1 MKTHIVLVPGFW
13 LGSWAWDAVLP
24 HLERSDTRVT
34 SLTLPGLDAVDT
46 DRSAVTFDAHVR
58 AVVDAVS
65 DSDERTVLVVHSG
78 AGPVGYAVTD
88 RIPDRVARIVYV
100 DSGPMPDGAALR
112 PDLASDVIEI
122 PLPTWAELEADGS
135 SLEGLDEKALETFRA
150 NAVPEPA
157 GPARE
162 PIVLTNRKALPG
174 AVNRRL
180 QHLPLRGDR
189 PDGRRRSS
197 DGRRTGETPRDV
209 RRPPDRPLADV
220 VAP

>member
-24 HLERSDTRVT
+24 HLERSDTTRVT
-34 SLTLPGLDAVDT
+34 SLTLPGLDAVDA

-58 AVVDAVS
+58 AVIDAVS

-112 PDLASDVIEI
+112 PDLAADVVEI
-122 PLPTWAELEADGS
+122 PLRRGQNLKQTAAASKDS
-135 SLEGLDEKALETFRA
+135 T
-150 NAVPEPA
+150 
-157 GPARE
+157 
-162 PIVLTNRKALPG
+162 
-174 AVNRRL
+174 RRL
-180 QHLPLRGDR
+180 SRRFAPTPSPNR
-189 PDGRRRSS
+189 PGRRVSQLS
-197 DGRRTGETPRDV
+197 
-209 RRPPDRPLADV
+209 
-220 VAP
+220 

>member
-1 MKTHIVLVPGFW
+1 MQY
-13 LGSWAWDAVLP
+13 SP

-122 PLPTWAELEADGS
+122 PLAHVG
-135 SLEGLDEKALETFRA
+135 RA
-150 NAVPEPA
+150 
-157 GPARE
+157 RS
-162 PIVLTNRKALPG
+162 
-174 AVNRRL
+174 
-180 QHLPLRGDR
+180 
-189 PDGRRRSS
+189 GRQQP
-197 DGRRTGETPRDV
+197 RRTRRESSGDVPRQ
-209 RRPPDRPLADV
+209 RGPRTGWARA
-220 VAP
+220 

>member
-1 MKTHIVLVPGFW
+1 M
-13 LGSWAWDAVLP
+13 
-24 HLERSDTRVT
+24 T

-122 PLPTWAELEADGS
+122 PLPRGQS
-135 SLEGLDEKALETFRA
+135 SKRTAAASKDST
-150 NAVPEPA
+150 
-157 GPARE
+157 
-162 PIVLTNRKALPG
+162 RKLW
-174 AVNRRL
+174 
-180 QHLPLRGDR
+180 
-189 PDGRRRSS
+189 RRSAPTRS
-197 DGRRTGETPRDV
+197 PNRLGPRV
-209 RRPPDRPLADV
+209 SRLS
-220 VAP
+220 

>member
-1 MKTHIVLVPGFW
+1 M
-13 LGSWAWDAVLP
+13 
-24 HLERSDTRVT
+24 T

-112 PDLASDVIEI
+112 PDLAADVVEI

-135 SLEGLDEKALETFRA
+135 SLEGLDEKALERFAPT
-150 NAVPEPA
+150 PSP
-157 GPARE
+157 
-162 PIVLTNRKALPG
+162 NRP
-174 AVNRRL
+174 
-180 QHLPLRGDR
+180 
-189 PDGRRRSS
+189 GRRVSRLS
-197 DGRRTGETPRDV
+197 
-209 RRPPDRPLADV
+209 
-220 VAP
+220 